1 MPFRKHFLAAGLMVL
16 AGIGFLPFYSGW
28 PKAWAAFGYA
38 PRKSTGSKCL
48 YLK

>member
-28 PKAWAAFGYA
+28 PKAWAAFA
-38 PRKSTGSKCL
+38 MPRKSTGSKCL